1 MQKRTALMALCLCLR
16 CTVGNTALCQAA
28 HGCVLRC
35 AGMHVGGVTDA
46 SNVVQETWPR
56 AAAIAERL
64 WSARNVK

>member
-1 MQKRTALMALCLCLR
+1 
-16 CTVGNTALCQAA
+16 
-28 HGCVLRC
+28 
-35 AGMHVGGVTDA
+35 MHVDRGELNCDPVGKYHDAAQACMWGEWVDA